1 MPGLYSLQVGNPG
14 NLYILRS
21 MAEHIEQK
29 SLDVYR
35 KEGTAEK
42 ATRAPLMHL
51 EDKQKEGKKHA
62 IERRAHNVRHW
73 MVEHRLIP
81 STFLR
86 VPDTLSD
93 LLLER
98 RRILTPLLAGLDVCG

>member
-35 KEGTAEK
+35 KEGTAET

-51 EDKQKEGKKHA
+51 EDK
-62 IERRAHNVRHW
+62 
-73 MVEHRLIP
+73 
-81 STFLR
+81 
-86 VPDTLSD
+86 
-93 LLLER
+93 
-98 RRILTPLLAGLDVCG
+98 